1 MGIEGGVC
9 HQDLYI
15 AHSPCSFYLP
25 SSSSHE
31 RAEVER
37 YHANFVQAYPGSAPV
52 PLMVLDLQQPEAPFA
67 LATPTRG

>member
-1 MGIEGGVC
+1 MNEHAPSCVSF
-9 HQDLYI
+9 
-15 AHSPCSFYLP
+15 ATCSFYLP

-67 LATPTRG
+67 LATA